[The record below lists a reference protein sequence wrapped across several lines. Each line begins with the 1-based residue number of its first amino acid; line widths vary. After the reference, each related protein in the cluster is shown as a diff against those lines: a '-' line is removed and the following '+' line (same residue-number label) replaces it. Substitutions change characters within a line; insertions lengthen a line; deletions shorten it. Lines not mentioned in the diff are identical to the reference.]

1 MAEEESDQEAERLG
15 EELVAIVESPPGP
28 AGLRAPGGGRSGA
41 GSGGG
46 GGGGGGGGISSR
58 DYCRRF
64 CQVVEDYAGR
74 WQVPLPQLQ
83 VLQTALCCFTSA
95 SASFP
100 DECEH
105 VQYVLSSL
113 AVSFFELLLFF
124 GRDEFYEEPLK
135 DILGSFQECQNHLR
149 RYGNVNLELVT
160 RIIRDGGPWEDPVL
174 QAVLKAQPASQE
186 IVNKYLSSEN
196 PLFFELRA
204 RYLIACERIP
214 EAMALIKSCINHPE
228 ISKDLYFHQAL
239 FTCLFMSPVEDQ
251 LFQEH
256 LLKTDC
262 KSGIDI
268 ICNTEKEGKTVLALQ
283 LCESFLISQLQNGDM
298 YCIWELIFIWSKLQL
313 KCNPSK
319 QIFVDQCY
327 QLLRT
332 ATNVRVIFPFM
343 KIIKDEV
350 EEEGLQICVEICGCA
365 LQLDLHDDPITKCL
379 IYKTIAH
386 FLPNDLEILRICALS
401 VFFLERSLE
410 AYHTVE
416 ELYKHPD
423 EEYNEGTSS
432 VQNRVRFELL
442 PILKKG
448 LFFDPEFWNF
458 VMIKKNCV
466 ALLSDKSAVRFLN
479 ENTLENSAGN
489 LNKTV
494 EQQDL
499 EEELESLT
507 DQSTGEN
514 DPDDVSV
521 VQPKG
526 HVTTKKSLT
535 ALNTSKV
542 DHNVPRHRCMLCNKE
557 FLGGHIVRH
566 AQAHQKKG
574 SFSCVICGRKFR
586 NRGLMQKH
594 LKNHVKKIQRQQIAA
609 AQQDDQEITILEEI
623 NCSSSSI
630 SFENGNSENNNLEV
644 ETLTASDDRNKEV
657 IPEHVAEFI
666 EIPTGVSEGI
676 IENNNLETSLNNIS
690 EPLPQCEDDYEEEE
704 DEEGD
709 YEEDDYDL
717 NQETS
722 ILHKINGTVCHPKD
736 IYPTD
741 QEGNFKCPALGCVRI
756 FKKIGFLNTHART
769 VHPTDLNVRQT
780 VMKWSKGKCKFCQ
793 RQFEDSQHFIDHLNR
808 HSYPNVYFC
817 LHFNCNESFKLPF
830 QLAQHTKSHRIFQAQ
845 CSFPECHELFEDLP
859 LLYEHEAQHYL
870 SKTPESSTRPSE
882 AILLDVCTESNP
894 NHLEKDSSSDEKQT
908 VSLTVSTSKSRKDS
922 SEPKT
927 CIEKTLMEKNTD
939 SLVQNGNEH
948 SDGSVSN
955 ISLIDQKM
963 PDTEPNSEN
972 SCSISDSVNGHS
984 EIEQT
989 TLASSSPA
997 LKTDT
1002 NRIRTEN
1009 GSVLPNTVPQ
1019 EHNTLPVS
1027 QAPSKPNLTSEHTSY
1042 GLILTKPYVRPLP
1055 PSYLDE
1061 RYLSMP
1067 KRRKF
1072 LTDRVDACSD
1082 QDNICKK
1089 SVKRLRC
1096 GKCLTTY
1103 CNAEALEAHLAQKKC
1118 QTLFGFD
1125 SDDESKSYMFSV
1137 DKSVEIQ
1144 SALIIAIFDLY
1155 EAKKLTAQIVQH
1167 NPRHYFLWRPNE
1179 SKYETNG
1186 SPTPGAAPQAVRALP
1201 GAGPQRDAPAPLARP
1216 AASRELALRPGRGVT
1231 RTCPAQ
1237 SPNALS
1243 PGGTPGRLENP
1254 FCGQLFVEG
1263 RRAQFKR
1270 GASLQCIELTP
1281 TARNHKSAA
1290 QPFLADP
1297 ADHFR
1302 PERRNT

>member
-15 EELVAIVESPPGP
+15 EELVAIVESPLGP
-28 AGLRAPGGGRSGA
+28 VGLRAAGDGRGGA
-41 GSGGG
+41 GSGNCGG
-46 GGGGGGGGISSR
+46 GVGISSR

-83 VLQTALCCFTSA
+83 VLQTALCCFTTA

-135 DILGSFQECQNHLR
+135 DILGSFQ
-149 RYGNVNLELVT
+149 
-160 RIIRDGGPWEDPVL
+160 
-174 QAVLKAQPASQE
+174 
-186 IVNKYLSSEN
+186 
-196 PLFFELRA
+196 
-204 RYLIACERIP
+204 
-214 EAMALIKSCINHPE
+214 
-228 ISKDLYFHQAL
+228 
-239 FTCLFMSPVEDQ
+239 
-251 LFQEH
+251 H

-268 ICNTEKEGKTVLALQ
+268 ICNAEKEGKTMLALQ
-283 LCESFLISQLQNGDM
+283 LCESFLIPQLQNGDM

-313 KCNPSK
+313 KSNPSK
-319 QIFVDQCY
+319 QVFVDQCY

-365 LQLDLHDDPITKCL
+365 LQLDLHDDPKTKCL

-401 VFFLERSLE
+401 IFFLERSLE
-410 AYHTVE
+410 AYRTVE
-416 ELYKHPD
+416 ELYKRPD

-479 ENTLENSAGN
+479 DSTLENNAGN
-489 LNKTV
+489 LKRTE
-494 EQQDL
+494 EQQGLD
-499 EEELESLT
+499 EGFDSLT
-507 DQSTGEN
+507 DQSTGET
-514 DPDDVSV
+514 DPDDVSG

-526 HVTTKKSLT
+526 HINTKKNLT

-574 SFSCVICGRKFR
+574 SFACVICGRKFR

-609 AQQDDQEITILEEI
+609 AQQDDQEVTALEEI

-630 SFENGNSENNNLEV
+630 SFENGNSDSKDLEV
-644 ETLTASDDRNKEV
+644 ETLTASSEGNKEV

-666 EIPTGVSEGI
+666 EIPISVPEDV
-676 IENNNLETSLNNIS
+676 IENVIENGSPNTSLNVFK
-690 EPLPQCEDDYEEEE
+690 PLPECGDDYEEEE

-722 ILHKINGTVCHPKD
+722 VIHKINGTVCQPKD
-736 IYPTD
+736 IYATD

-756 FKKIGFLNTHART
+756 FKRIGFLNKHAMT

-870 SKTPESSTRPSE
+870 SKTPESSAQPSE
-882 AILLDVCTESNP
+882 TILWDVQTDSNP
-894 NHLEKDSSSDEKQT
+894 NQEKDSSSNEKQT
-908 VSLTVSTSKSRKDS
+908 ISLPVSTSKSRKES
-922 SEPKT
+922 TEPKT
-927 CIEKTLMEKNTD
+927 CIESMEKKTD
-939 SLVQNGNEH
+939 SLVQNGNEC
-948 SDGSVSN
+948 SDDTVSN

-963 PDTEPNSEN
+963 PDIEPNSEN
-972 SCSISDSVNGHS
+972 NCSSSDLVNGHS

-989 TLASSSPA
+989 PLVSSDPA
-997 LKTDT
+997 LKIDT

-1009 GSVLPNTVPQ
+1009 GSILPSVVPQ

-1082 QDNICKK
+1082 QDNVYKK

-1125 SDDESKSYMFSV
+1125 SDDESKSSIFLV
-1137 DKSVEIQ
+1137 EISVERENGINKTTV
-1144 SALIIAIFDLY
+1144 DL
-1155 EAKKLTAQIVQH
+1155 
-1167 NPRHYFLWRPNE
+1167 
-1179 SKYETNG
+1179 
-1186 SPTPGAAPQAVRALP
+1186 
-1201 GAGPQRDAPAPLARP
+1201 
-1216 AASRELALRPGRGVT
+1216 
-1231 RTCPAQ
+1231 
-1237 SPNALS
+1237 
-1243 PGGTPGRLENP
+1243 
-1254 FCGQLFVEG
+1254 
-1263 RRAQFKR
+1263 
-1270 GASLQCIELTP
+1270 
-1281 TARNHKSAA
+1281 
-1290 QPFLADP
+1290 
-1297 ADHFR
+1297 
-1302 PERRNT
+1302 

>member
-28 AGLRAPGGGRSGA
+28 VGLRAAGDGRGGASGSGCGGGV
-41 GSGGG
+41 
-46 GGGGGGGGISSR
+46 GISSR

-95 SASFP
+95 STSFP

-160 RIIRDGGPWEDPVL
+160 RIIKDGGPWEDPVL

-251 LFQEH
+251 LFREH

-268 ICNTEKEGKTVLALQ
+268 ICNTEKEGKTLLALQ
-283 LCESFLISQLQNGDM
+283 LCESFLIPQLQNGDM
-298 YCIWELIFIWSKLQL
+298 YYIWELIFIWSKLQL
-313 KCNPSK
+313 KSNPSK
-319 QIFVDQCY
+319 QVFVDQCY

-365 LQLDLHDDPITKCL
+365 LQLDLHDDPETKCL

-386 FLPNDLEILRICALS
+386 FLPNDLEIVRVCALS
-401 VFFLERSLE
+401 VFFLERSLD
-410 AYHTVE
+410 AYQTVE
-416 ELYKHPD
+416 ELYRRPD
-423 EEYNEGTSS
+423 EEYSEGTST

-466 ALLSDKSAVRFLN
+466 ALLRDKSAVKLIN
-479 ENTLENSAGN
+479 ENTLENSAGS
-489 LNKTV
+489 LKKRV
-494 EQQDL
+494 EQQSV
-499 EEELESLT
+499 EEGLDTLT
-507 DQSTGEN
+507 DLSTGET
-514 DPDDVSV
+514 DPDDASV
-521 VQPKG
+521 MQRKG
-526 HVTTKKSLT
+526 QVNSKRSLSV
-535 ALNTSKV
+535 LNTSKV
-542 DHNVPRHRCMLCNKE
+542 DHSVPRHRCMLCNKE

-594 LKNHVKKIQRQQIAA
+594 LKNHVKKIQRQQIAT
-609 AQQDDQEITILEEI
+609 AQQDDPEIITLEEI
-623 NCSSSSI
+623 NGSKSSI
-630 SFENGNSENNNLEV
+630 SFENGNSNTKSLEI
-644 ETLTASDDRNKEV
+644 ETLTASSERNKEV
-657 IPEHVAEFI
+657 IREHMAEFI
-666 EIPTGVSEGI
+666 KIPIAMPENAMENI
-676 IENNNLETSLNNIS
+676 IENGRPDTSFNNIS
-690 EPLPQCEDDYEEEE
+690 ESLSQCDDDYEEEE
-704 DEEGD
+704 NEDN
-709 YEEDDYDL
+709 YEDDYDL

-722 ILHKINGTVCHPKD
+722 VLHKINGTVCHPKD
-736 IYPTD
+736 VYATD

-756 FKKIGFLNTHART
+756 FKRIGFLNMHART
-769 VHPTDLNVRQT
+769 VHPTDLNVRRT

-870 SKTPESSTRPSE
+870 SKTPESSAQLGE
-882 AILLDVCTESNP
+882 VVP
-894 NHLEKDSSSDEKQT
+894 NHQNIDPFSNENQMIHQP
-908 VSLTVSTSKSRKDS
+908 VSTSKSRKDS
-922 SEPKT
+922 TEPKT
-927 CIEKTLMEKNTD
+927 YIDTMEKKTD

-948 SDGSVSN
+948 SDDSVSN

-963 PDTEPNSEN
+963 PAIEPNPEN
-972 SCSISDSVNGHS
+972 NHSPTDLVNGHS
-984 EIEQT
+984 GIEQT
-989 TLASSSPA
+989 PLVTSDATM
-997 LKTDT
+997 KIDI
-1002 NRIRTEN
+1002 NRNGTEN
-1009 GSVLPNTVPQ
+1009 GSVLPNVISQ
-1019 EHNTLPVS
+1019 EHSALSVS

-1042 GLILTKPYVRPLP
+1042 GLILTKPFVRPLP

-1072 LTDRVDACSD
+1072 LTDIVDACSD
-1082 QDNICKK
+1082 QDNMYKK
-1089 SVKRLRC
+1089 PVKRLRC

-1125 SDDESKSYMFSV
+1125 SDDES
-1137 DKSVEIQ
+1137 
-1144 SALIIAIFDLY
+1144 A
-1155 EAKKLTAQIVQH
+1155 
-1167 NPRHYFLWRPNE
+1167 
-1179 SKYETNG
+1179 
-1186 SPTPGAAPQAVRALP
+1186 
-1201 GAGPQRDAPAPLARP
+1201 
-1216 AASRELALRPGRGVT
+1216 
-1231 RTCPAQ
+1231 
-1237 SPNALS
+1237 
-1243 PGGTPGRLENP
+1243 
-1254 FCGQLFVEG
+1254 
-1263 RRAQFKR
+1263 
-1270 GASLQCIELTP
+1270 
-1281 TARNHKSAA
+1281 
-1290 QPFLADP
+1290 
-1297 ADHFR
+1297 
-1302 PERRNT
+1302 

>member
-15 EELVAIVESPPGP
+15 EELGAIVEPP
-28 AGLRAPGGGRSGA
+28 AGPVGLGCAGA
-41 GSGGG
+41 GRVGG

-186 IVNKYLSSEN
+186 IVNRYLSSEN

-251 LFQEH
+251 LFREH

-268 ICNTEKEGKTVLALQ
+268 ICNTEKEGKTMLALQ
-283 LCESFLISQLQNGDM
+283 LCESFLIPQLQNGDM

-313 KCNPSK
+313 KSNPSK
-319 QIFVDQCY
+319 QVFVDQCY

-365 LQLDLHDDPITKCL
+365 LQLDLHDDPKTKCL

-410 AYHTVE
+410 AYRTVE
-416 ELYKHPD
+416 ELYKRPD

-479 ENTLENSAGN
+479 ENTLENSTGI
-489 LNKTV
+489 LKKTV
-494 EQQDL
+494 ERQGLDERL
-499 EEELESLT
+499 DSLT
-507 DQSTGEN
+507 HHSAGETEPN
-514 DPDDVSV
+514 DVSA
-521 VQPKG
+521 VQLKG
-526 HVTTKKSLT
+526 HMSTKKTL
-535 ALNTSKV
+535 AAVHTSKV

-609 AQQDDQEITILEEI
+609 AQQDDQESNTLEEL
-623 NCSSSSI
+623 NCSGSSL
-630 SFENGNSENNNLEV
+630 SFENGRSDSKDLEV
-644 ETLTASDDRNKEV
+644 EIFPASNGGNKSGISER
-657 IPEHVAEFI
+657 VAELV
-666 EIPTGVSEGI
+666 EVPVSVADNVT
-676 IENNNLETSLNNIS
+676 ENIAENGSADTSFSHAS
-690 EPLPQCEDDYEEEE
+690 EPLPRCEDDFEEEE

-717 NQETS
+717 NQDTS
-722 ILHKINGTVCHPKD
+722 VLHKINGTACHPKD
-736 IYPTD
+736 IYATD

-756 FKKIGFLNTHART
+756 FKRIGFLNTHART

-830 QLAQHTKSHRIFQAQ
+830 QLAQHTKSHRLFQAQ

-870 SKTPESSTRPSE
+870 SKTPESSTQAAE
-882 AILLDVCTESNP
+882 TVLLDVHTDSNP
-894 NHLEKDSSSDEKQT
+894 NHQEKDSASHEKQT
-908 VSLTVSTSKSRKDS
+908 GSLIVSTNKARKDPT
-922 SEPKT
+922 EPKM
-927 CIEKTLMEKNTD
+927 CIESMARKTD

-948 SDGSVSN
+948 SDKTVSN
-955 ISLIDQKM
+955 ISLTDQKM
-963 PDTEPNSEN
+963 PDKEPNSDN
-972 SCSISDSVNGHS
+972 SYANSGLVNGHS
-984 EIEQT
+984 DRQQT
-989 TLASSSPA
+989 DPA
-997 LKTDT
+997 LKPDA

-1009 GSVLPNTVPQ
+1009 GSILSSVAPQ
-1019 EHNTLPVS
+1019 GQSNLPVS
-1027 QAPSKPNLTSEHTSY
+1027 QAPSKPNLTSDHTSY
-1042 GLILTKPYVRPLP
+1042 GLMLTKPYVRPLP

-1072 LTDRVDACSD
+1072 LTDKVDACSD
-1082 QDNICKK
+1082 PDNVCKK
-1089 SVKRLRC
+1089 PVKRLRC

-1125 SDDESKSYMFSV
+1125 SDDES
-1137 DKSVEIQ
+1137 
-1144 SALIIAIFDLY
+1144 A
-1155 EAKKLTAQIVQH
+1155 
-1167 NPRHYFLWRPNE
+1167 
-1179 SKYETNG
+1179 
-1186 SPTPGAAPQAVRALP
+1186 
-1201 GAGPQRDAPAPLARP
+1201 
-1216 AASRELALRPGRGVT
+1216 
-1231 RTCPAQ
+1231 
-1237 SPNALS
+1237 
-1243 PGGTPGRLENP
+1243 
-1254 FCGQLFVEG
+1254 
-1263 RRAQFKR
+1263 
-1270 GASLQCIELTP
+1270 
-1281 TARNHKSAA
+1281 
-1290 QPFLADP
+1290 
-1297 ADHFR
+1297 
-1302 PERRNT
+1302 

>member
-15 EELVAIVESPPGP
+15 EELVAIVESPLGP
-28 AGLRAPGGGRSGA
+28 VGLRAAGHGRGGA
-41 GSGGG
+41 GSGNCGG
-46 GGGGGGGGISSR
+46 GVGISSR

-83 VLQTALCCFTSA
+83 VLQTALCCFTTA

-135 DILGSFQECQNHLR
+135 DILGSFQ
-149 RYGNVNLELVT
+149 
-160 RIIRDGGPWEDPVL
+160 
-174 QAVLKAQPASQE
+174 
-186 IVNKYLSSEN
+186 
-196 PLFFELRA
+196 
-204 RYLIACERIP
+204 
-214 EAMALIKSCINHPE
+214 
-228 ISKDLYFHQAL
+228 
-239 FTCLFMSPVEDQ
+239 
-251 LFQEH
+251 H

-268 ICNTEKEGKTVLALQ
+268 ICNAEKEGKTMLALQ
-283 LCESFLISQLQNGDM
+283 LCESFLIPQLQNGDM

-313 KCNPSK
+313 KSNPSK
-319 QIFVDQCY
+319 QVFVDQCY

-365 LQLDLHDDPITKCL
+365 LQLDLHDDPKTKCL

-401 VFFLERSLE
+401 IFFLERSLE
-410 AYHTVE
+410 AYRTVE
-416 ELYKHPD
+416 ELYKRPD

-466 ALLSDKSAVRFLN
+466 ALLSDKSVVRFLN
-479 ENTLENSAGN
+479 ESTLENNAGN
-489 LNKTV
+489 LKRTE
-494 EQQDL
+494 EQQGLD
-499 EEELESLT
+499 EGFDSLT
-507 DQSTGEN
+507 DQSTGET
-514 DPDDVSV
+514 DPDDVSG
-521 VQPKG
+521 VQHKG
-526 HVTTKKSLT
+526 HINTKKNFT

-542 DHNVPRHRCMLCNKE
+542 DHSVPRHRCMLCNKE

-574 SFSCVICGRKFR
+574 SFACVICGRKFR

-609 AQQDDQEITILEEI
+609 AQQDDQEVTALEEI
-623 NCSSSSI
+623 NCSNSSI
-630 SFENGNSENNNLEV
+630 SFENGNSDSKDLEV
-644 ETLTASDDRNKEV
+644 ETLTASSEGNKEV

-666 EIPTGVSEGI
+666 EIPVSVPEDV
-676 IENNNLETSLNNIS
+676 IENVVENGSPVTSLNNVLK
-690 EPLPQCEDDYEEEE
+690 PLPECGDDYEEEE

-722 ILHKINGTVCHPKD
+722 VIHKINGTVCHPKD
-736 IYPTD
+736 IYATD

-756 FKKIGFLNTHART
+756 FKRIGFLNKHAMT

-870 SKTPESSTRPSE
+870 SKTPESSAQPSE
-882 AILLDVCTESNP
+882 TILWDVHTDSNP
-894 NHLEKDSSSDEKQT
+894 NHQEKDSSSNEKQT
-908 VSLTVSTSKSRKDS
+908 ISLPVSTSKSRKES
-922 SEPKT
+922 TEPKT
-927 CIEKTLMEKNTD
+927 CIESMEKKTD
-939 SLVQNGNEH
+939 SLVQNGNER
-948 SDGSVSN
+948 SDDTVSN

-963 PDTEPNSEN
+963 PDIEPNSEN
-972 SCSISDSVNGHS
+972 NCSSSDLVNGHS

-989 TLASSSPA
+989 PLVSSDPA
-997 LKTDT
+997 LKIDT

-1009 GSVLPNTVPQ
+1009 GSILPSVVPQ

-1082 QDNICKK
+1082 QDNVYKK

-1125 SDDESKSYMFSV
+1125 SDDESKSSIFL
-1137 DKSVEIQ
+1137 VEI
-1144 SALIIAIFDLY
+1144 SVKKENGINKTIIDL
-1155 EAKKLTAQIVQH
+1155 
-1167 NPRHYFLWRPNE
+1167 
-1179 SKYETNG
+1179 
-1186 SPTPGAAPQAVRALP
+1186 
-1201 GAGPQRDAPAPLARP
+1201 
-1216 AASRELALRPGRGVT
+1216 
-1231 RTCPAQ
+1231 
-1237 SPNALS
+1237 
-1243 PGGTPGRLENP
+1243 
-1254 FCGQLFVEG
+1254 
-1263 RRAQFKR
+1263 
-1270 GASLQCIELTP
+1270 
-1281 TARNHKSAA
+1281 
-1290 QPFLADP
+1290 
-1297 ADHFR
+1297 
-1302 PERRNT
+1302 

>member
-28 AGLRAPGGGRSGA
+28 VGLRPAGEGRGVG
-41 GSGGG
+41 GSGGCVGSG
-46 GGGGGGGGISSR
+46 GVGISSR

-186 IVNKYLSSEN
+186 IVNRYLSSEN

-268 ICNTEKEGKTVLALQ
+268 ICNTEKEGKTLLALQ
-283 LCESFLISQLQNGDM
+283 LCESFLIPQLQNGDM
-298 YCIWELIFIWSKLQL
+298 YYIWELIFIWSKLQL

-319 QIFVDQCY
+319 QVFVDQCY

-365 LQLDLHDDPITKCL
+365 LQLDLHDDPKTKCL

-401 VFFLERSLE
+401 IFFLERSLD

-416 ELYKHPD
+416 ELYKRPD

-466 ALLSDKSAVRFLN
+466 ALLRDKSAVRLLN
-479 ENTLENSAGN
+479 ESTLENTAGN
-489 LNKTV
+489 LKKTV
-494 EQQDL
+494 EQQYLYERLDT
-499 EEELESLT
+499 LT
-507 DQSTGEN
+507 DQSTGET
-514 DPDDVSV
+514 DPDDMSR

-526 HVTTKKSLT
+526 HVNSRKSLT
-535 ALNTSKV
+535 ALNVSKV
-542 DHNVPRHRCMLCNKE
+542 DHNVPRHRCVLCNKE

-594 LKNHVKKIQRQQIAA
+594 LKNHVKKIQRQQIAT
-609 AQQDDQEITILEEI
+609 AQQDDPEVITLEEI
-623 NCSSSSI
+623 KCSKSSI
-630 SFENGNSENNNLEV
+630 SFENGNSNNKGLEV
-644 ETLTASDDRNKEV
+644 EMLTASSDGNKEV
-657 IPEHVAEFI
+657 IHEHMVEFVDIPIGIPEATI
-666 EIPTGVSEGI
+666 ENI
-676 IENNNLETSLNNIS
+676 IENGRPDTSLKNVP

-704 DEEGD
+704 KEGD
-709 YEEDDYDL
+709 YEDDYDL
-717 NQETS
+717 NQDTS
-722 ILHKINGTVCHPKD
+722 VLHKVNGTVCHPKD
-736 IYPTD
+736 VYATD

-756 FKKIGFLNTHART
+756 FKRIGFLNTHART
-769 VHPTDLNVRQT
+769 VHPTDINVRQT

-870 SKTPESSTRPSE
+870 SKTPESSKQPSE
-882 AILLDVCTESNP
+882 AILLDVHTDSNP
-894 NHLEKDSSSDEKQT
+894 NHQEIDSSSNDK
-908 VSLTVSTSKSRKDS
+908 LTIDQPVSTSKSRKES
-922 SEPKT
+922 TEPKT
-927 CIEKTLMEKNTD
+927 YIETMGKKID

-948 SDGSVSN
+948 SDGTVSN
-955 ISLIDQKM
+955 QSLIDQKM
-963 PDTEPNSEN
+963 PDIEPNPEN
-972 SCSISDSVNGHS
+972 SHCTSDLVNGHS
-984 EIEQT
+984 ETEQIP
-989 TLASSSPA
+989 LVASDPA

-1002 NRIRTEN
+1002 NRNRTEN
-1009 GSVLPNTVPQ
+1009 GSILPSVVPQ
-1019 EHNTLPVS
+1019 EPNTLPVS

-1042 GLILTKPYVRPLP
+1042 GVILTKPYVRPLP

-1082 QDNICKK
+1082 QDSIYKK
-1089 SVKRLRC
+1089 SMKRLRC

-1125 SDDESKSYMFSV
+1125 SDDES
-1137 DKSVEIQ
+1137 
-1144 SALIIAIFDLY
+1144 A
-1155 EAKKLTAQIVQH
+1155 
-1167 NPRHYFLWRPNE
+1167 
-1179 SKYETNG
+1179 
-1186 SPTPGAAPQAVRALP
+1186 
-1201 GAGPQRDAPAPLARP
+1201 
-1216 AASRELALRPGRGVT
+1216 
-1231 RTCPAQ
+1231 
-1237 SPNALS
+1237 
-1243 PGGTPGRLENP
+1243 
-1254 FCGQLFVEG
+1254 
-1263 RRAQFKR
+1263 
-1270 GASLQCIELTP
+1270 
-1281 TARNHKSAA
+1281 
-1290 QPFLADP
+1290 
-1297 ADHFR
+1297 
-1302 PERRNT
+1302 

>member
-15 EELVAIVESPPGP
+15 EELVAIVESPLGP
-28 AGLRAPGGGRSGA
+28 VGLRAAGDGRGGA
-41 GSGGG
+41 GSGNCGG
-46 GGGGGGGGISSR
+46 GVGISSR

-83 VLQTALCCFTSA
+83 VLQTALCCFTTA

-135 DILGSFQECQNHLR
+135 DILGSFQ
-149 RYGNVNLELVT
+149 
-160 RIIRDGGPWEDPVL
+160 
-174 QAVLKAQPASQE
+174 
-186 IVNKYLSSEN
+186 
-196 PLFFELRA
+196 
-204 RYLIACERIP
+204 
-214 EAMALIKSCINHPE
+214 
-228 ISKDLYFHQAL
+228 
-239 FTCLFMSPVEDQ
+239 
-251 LFQEH
+251 H

-268 ICNTEKEGKTVLALQ
+268 ICNAEKEGKTMLALQ
-283 LCESFLISQLQNGDM
+283 LCESFLIPQLQNGDM

-313 KCNPSK
+313 KSNPSK
-319 QIFVDQCY
+319 QVFVDQCY

-365 LQLDLHDDPITKCL
+365 LQLDLHDDPKTKCL

-401 VFFLERSLE
+401 IFFLERSLE
-410 AYHTVE
+410 AYRTVE
-416 ELYKHPD
+416 ELYKRPD

-466 ALLSDKSAVRFLN
+466 ALLSDKSVVRFLN
-479 ENTLENSAGN
+479 ESTLENNAGN
-489 LNKTV
+489 LKRTE
-494 EQQDL
+494 EQQGLD
-499 EEELESLT
+499 EGFDSLT
-507 DQSTGEN
+507 DQSTGET
-514 DPDDVSV
+514 DPDDVSG

-526 HVTTKKSLT
+526 HINTKKNFA

-574 SFSCVICGRKFR
+574 SFACVICGRKFR

-609 AQQDDQEITILEEI
+609 AQQDDQEVTALGEI
-623 NCSSSSI
+623 NCSNSSI
-630 SFENGNSENNNLEV
+630 SFENGNSDSKDLEV
-644 ETLTASDDRNKEV
+644 ETLTAPSEGNKEV

-666 EIPTGVSEGI
+666 EIPVSVPEDV
-676 IENNNLETSLNNIS
+676 IENVIENGSPVTSLNNVLK
-690 EPLPQCEDDYEEEE
+690 PLPECGDDYEEEE

-722 ILHKINGTVCHPKD
+722 VIHKINGTVCHPKD
-736 IYPTD
+736 IYATD

-756 FKKIGFLNTHART
+756 FKRIGFLNKHAMT

-870 SKTPESSTRPSE
+870 SKTPESSAQPSE
-882 AILLDVCTESNP
+882 TILWDVHTDSNP
-894 NHLEKDSSSDEKQT
+894 NHQEKDSSSNEKQT
-908 VSLTVSTSKSRKDS
+908 ISLPVSTSKSRKES
-922 SEPKT
+922 TEPKT
-927 CIEKTLMEKNTD
+927 CIESMEKKTD
-939 SLVQNGNEH
+939 SLVQNGNER
-948 SDGSVSN
+948 SDDTVSN

-963 PDTEPNSEN
+963 PDIEPNSEN
-972 SCSISDSVNGHS
+972 NCSSSDLVNGHS

-989 TLASSSPA
+989 PLVSSDPA
-997 LKTDT
+997 LKIDT

-1009 GSVLPNTVPQ
+1009 GSILPSVVPQ

-1082 QDNICKK
+1082 QDNVYKK

-1125 SDDESKSYMFSV
+1125 SDDES
-1137 DKSVEIQ
+1137 
-1144 SALIIAIFDLY
+1144 A
-1155 EAKKLTAQIVQH
+1155 
-1167 NPRHYFLWRPNE
+1167 
-1179 SKYETNG
+1179 
-1186 SPTPGAAPQAVRALP
+1186 
-1201 GAGPQRDAPAPLARP
+1201 
-1216 AASRELALRPGRGVT
+1216 
-1231 RTCPAQ
+1231 
-1237 SPNALS
+1237 
-1243 PGGTPGRLENP
+1243 
-1254 FCGQLFVEG
+1254 
-1263 RRAQFKR
+1263 
-1270 GASLQCIELTP
+1270 
-1281 TARNHKSAA
+1281 
-1290 QPFLADP
+1290 
-1297 ADHFR
+1297 
-1302 PERRNT
+1302 

>member
-15 EELVAIVESPPGP
+15 EELVAIVESPLGP
-28 AGLRAPGGGRSGA
+28 VGLRAAGDGRGGA
-41 GSGGG
+41 GSGNCGG
-46 GGGGGGGGISSR
+46 GVGISSR

-83 VLQTALCCFTSA
+83 VLQTALCCFTTA

-135 DILGSFQECQNHLR
+135 DILGSFQ
-149 RYGNVNLELVT
+149 
-160 RIIRDGGPWEDPVL
+160 
-174 QAVLKAQPASQE
+174 
-186 IVNKYLSSEN
+186 
-196 PLFFELRA
+196 
-204 RYLIACERIP
+204 
-214 EAMALIKSCINHPE
+214 
-228 ISKDLYFHQAL
+228 
-239 FTCLFMSPVEDQ
+239 
-251 LFQEH
+251 H

-268 ICNTEKEGKTVLALQ
+268 ICNAEKEGKTMLALQ
-283 LCESFLISQLQNGDM
+283 LCESFLIPQLQNGDM

-313 KCNPSK
+313 KSNPSK
-319 QIFVDQCY
+319 QVFVDQCY

-365 LQLDLHDDPITKCL
+365 LQLDLHDDPKTKCL

-401 VFFLERSLE
+401 IFFLERSLE
-410 AYHTVE
+410 AYRTVE
-416 ELYKHPD
+416 ELYKRPD

-466 ALLSDKSAVRFLN
+466 ALLSDKSVVRFLN
-479 ENTLENSAGN
+479 ESTLENNAGN
-489 LNKTV
+489 LKRTE
-494 EQQDL
+494 EQQGLD
-499 EEELESLT
+499 EGFDSLT
-507 DQSTGEN
+507 DQSTGET
-514 DPDDVSV
+514 DPDDVSG

-526 HVTTKKSLT
+526 HINTKKNFT

-574 SFSCVICGRKFR
+574 SFACVICGRKFR

-609 AQQDDQEITILEEI
+609 AQQDDQEVTALGEI
-623 NCSSSSI
+623 NCSNSSI
-630 SFENGNSENNNLEV
+630 SFENGNSDSKDLEV
-644 ETLTASDDRNKEV
+644 ETLTAPSEGNKEV

-666 EIPTGVSEGI
+666 EIPVSVPEDV
-676 IENNNLETSLNNIS
+676 IENGTENGSPVTSLNNVLK
-690 EPLPQCEDDYEEEE
+690 PLPECGDDYEEEE

-722 ILHKINGTVCHPKD
+722 VIHKINGTVCHPKD
-736 IYPTD
+736 IYATD

-756 FKKIGFLNTHART
+756 FKRIGFLNKHAMT

-870 SKTPESSTRPSE
+870 SKTPESSAQPSE
-882 AILLDVCTESNP
+882 TILWDVHTDSNP
-894 NHLEKDSSSDEKQT
+894 NHQEKDSSSNEKQT
-908 VSLTVSTSKSRKDS
+908 ISLPVSTSKSRKES
-922 SEPKT
+922 TEPKT
-927 CIEKTLMEKNTD
+927 CIESMEKKTD
-939 SLVQNGNEH
+939 SLVQNGNER
-948 SDGSVSN
+948 SDDTVSN

-963 PDTEPNSEN
+963 PDIEPNSEN
-972 SCSISDSVNGHS
+972 NCSSSDLVNGHS

-989 TLASSSPA
+989 PLVSSDPA
-997 LKTDT
+997 LKIDT

-1009 GSVLPNTVPQ
+1009 GSILPSVVPQ

-1082 QDNICKK
+1082 QDNVYKK

-1125 SDDESKSYMFSV
+1125 SDDESKSSIFL
-1137 DKSVEIQ
+1137 VEI
-1144 SALIIAIFDLY
+1144 SVKKENGINKTIIDL
-1155 EAKKLTAQIVQH
+1155 
-1167 NPRHYFLWRPNE
+1167 
-1179 SKYETNG
+1179 
-1186 SPTPGAAPQAVRALP
+1186 
-1201 GAGPQRDAPAPLARP
+1201 
-1216 AASRELALRPGRGVT
+1216 
-1231 RTCPAQ
+1231 
-1237 SPNALS
+1237 
-1243 PGGTPGRLENP
+1243 
-1254 FCGQLFVEG
+1254 
-1263 RRAQFKR
+1263 
-1270 GASLQCIELTP
+1270 
-1281 TARNHKSAA
+1281 
-1290 QPFLADP
+1290 
-1297 ADHFR
+1297 
-1302 PERRNT
+1302 

>member
-28 AGLRAPGGGRSGA
+28 AGLRVADDGIGGT
-41 GSGGG
+41 GGG
-46 GGGGGGGGISSR
+46 GSAGGGVGISSR

-113 AVSFFELLLFF
+113 ALSFFELLLFF

-186 IVNKYLSSEN
+186 LVNKYLSSEN

-214 EAMALIKSCINHPE
+214 EAVALIKSCINHPE

-268 ICNTEKEGKTVLALQ
+268 ICNIEKEGKTMLALQ
-283 LCESFLISQLQNGDM
+283 LCESFLIPQLQNGDM
-298 YCIWELIFIWSKLQL
+298 YCVWELIFTWSKLQL
-313 KCNPSK
+313 KSNPSK
-319 QIFVDQCY
+319 QVFVDQCY

-365 LQLDLHDDPITKCL
+365 LQLDLHDDPQTKCL

-401 VFFLERSLE
+401 IFFLERSLE

-416 ELYKHPD
+416 ELYKRPD

-466 ALLSDKSAVRFLN
+466 ALLSDKSAIRFLN
-479 ENTLENSAGN
+479 ENTLENSLGN
-489 LNKTV
+489 LKKTV
-494 EQQDL
+494 EQKGSDEGL
-499 EEELESLT
+499 DSLT
-507 DQSTGEN
+507 DQSTGELG
-514 DPDDVSV
+514 PDDVCG

-526 HVTTKKSLT
+526 HVNTKRNLT
-535 ALNTSKV
+535 ALNASKV
-542 DHNVPRHRCMLCNKE
+542 DHSVPRHRCMLCNKE

-586 NRGLMQKH
+586 NKGLMQKH

-609 AQQDDQEITILEEI
+609 AQQENQETSAFGEI
-623 NCSSSSI
+623 HCSSSLI
-630 SFENGNSENNNLEV
+630 SFENGNSDDKDLEV
-644 ETLTASDDRNKEV
+644 QIINTSSVRNEEV
-657 IPEHVAEFI
+657 TPVCVAEFT
-666 EIPTGVSEGI
+666 EIPLRVSENAVENI
-676 IENNNLETSLNNIS
+676 IENGSPVSYVNNVL
-690 EPLPQCEDDYEEEE
+690 EPLPVCEDDYEEEE

-709 YEEDDYDL
+709 YEDDDYDL

-722 ILHKINGTVCHPKD
+722 VLHKINGTVCHPKD
-736 IYPTD
+736 IYDTD

-756 FKKIGFLNTHART
+756 FKRIGFLNKHART
-769 VHPTDLNVRQT
+769 AHPTDLNVRQT
-780 VMKWSKGKCKFCQ
+780 IMKWSKGKCKFCQ

-817 LHFNCNESFKLPF
+817 LHFNCKESFKLPF
-830 QLAQHTKSHRIFQAQ
+830 QLAQHIKSHRIFQAQ
-845 CSFPECHELFEDLP
+845 CSFPECHELFKDLP

-870 SKTPESSTRPSE
+870 SKTPESSARPGE
-882 AILLDVCTESNP
+882 AVVWDVLTDSNP
-894 NHLEKDSSSDEKQT
+894 DHQERDSCTHEKQAT
-908 VSLTVSTSKSRKDS
+908 SLPVSTSKSRKDS
-922 SEPKT
+922 TEPKT
-927 CIEKTLMEKNTD
+927 YMESREKKTNN
-939 SLVQNGNEH
+939 LVQNGNEH
-948 SDGSVSN
+948 AIDTVSDK
-955 ISLIDQKM
+955 SLIDQKM

-972 SCSISDSVNGHS
+972 NCISDLVNGHS
-984 EIEQT
+984 GIEQT
-989 TLASSSPA
+989 PLVSSDPA
-997 LKTDT
+997 LKIET

-1009 GSVLPNTVPQ
+1009 GSILPTVVPQ
-1019 EHNTLPVS
+1019 EHSSLPVS
-1027 QAPSKPNLTSEHTSY
+1027 QAPSKPNRTSEHTSY
-1042 GLILTKPYVRPLP
+1042 GLILSKPYVRPLP

-1072 LTDRVDACSD
+1072 LTDRIGACSD

-1125 SDDESKSYMFSV
+1125 SDDES
-1137 DKSVEIQ
+1137 
-1144 SALIIAIFDLY
+1144 A
-1155 EAKKLTAQIVQH
+1155 
-1167 NPRHYFLWRPNE
+1167 
-1179 SKYETNG
+1179 
-1186 SPTPGAAPQAVRALP
+1186 
-1201 GAGPQRDAPAPLARP
+1201 
-1216 AASRELALRPGRGVT
+1216 
-1231 RTCPAQ
+1231 
-1237 SPNALS
+1237 
-1243 PGGTPGRLENP
+1243 
-1254 FCGQLFVEG
+1254 
-1263 RRAQFKR
+1263 
-1270 GASLQCIELTP
+1270 
-1281 TARNHKSAA
+1281 
-1290 QPFLADP
+1290 
-1297 ADHFR
+1297 
-1302 PERRNT
+1302 

>member
-28 AGLRAPGGGRSGA
+28 EGLKATGDGGGDA
-41 GSGGG
+41 GGGSCGGG
-46 GGGGGGGGISSR
+46 GGVGISSR

-113 AVSFFELLLFF
+113 ALSFFELLLFF

-186 IVNKYLSSEN
+186 IVNQYLSSEN
-196 PLFFELRA
+196 PLFFELRT

-228 ISKDLYFHQAL
+228 ISKDLYFHQAF

-251 LFQEH
+251 LFREH
-256 LLKTDC
+256 LLKTDY
-262 KSGIDI
+262 KSRIDI
-268 ICNTEKEGKTVLALQ
+268 ICNTEKEGKTLLALQ
-283 LCESFLISQLQNGDM
+283 LCESFLIPQLQSGDM
-298 YCIWELIFIWSKLQL
+298 YYIWELIFIWSKLQL
-313 KCNPSK
+313 KSNPSK
-319 QIFVDQCY
+319 QVFVDQCY

-350 EEEGLQICVEICGCA
+350 EEGGLQICVEICGCA
-365 LQLDLHDDPITKCL
+365 LQLDLHDDPKTKCL
-379 IYKTIAH
+379 IYKAIAH

-401 VFFLERSLE
+401 IFFLERSLE

-416 ELYKHPD
+416 RLYKRPD

-466 ALLSDKSAVRFLN
+466 ALLRDKSAVSFLN
-479 ENTLENSAGN
+479 ESTLENSTGN
-489 LNKTV
+489 LKKTL
-494 EQQDL
+494 EQNSIDERL
-499 EEELESLT
+499 NSLA
-507 DQSTGEN
+507 DQTTTGEF
-514 DPDDVSV
+514 DLYDVSAL
-521 VQPKG
+521 QSKG
-526 HVTTKKSLT
+526 HTNAKKNFTT
-535 ALNTSKV
+535 LNASKV
-542 DHNVPRHRCMLCNKE
+542 DHNVPRHRCVLCNKE
-557 FLGGHIVRH
+557 IVGGHIVRH

-586 NRGLMQKH
+586 NRALMQKH
-594 LKNHVKKIQRQQIAA
+594 LKNHVKKIQRQQIAV
-609 AQQDDQEITILEEI
+609 AQQEHQDISVLEEI
-623 NCSSSSI
+623 NCFDSSI
-630 SFENGNSENNNLEV
+630 SYENGNSDNKDLEV
-644 ETLTASDDRNKEV
+644 ESCTASADENKEV
-657 IPEHVAEFI
+657 HEHVAEFI
-666 EIPTGVSEGI
+666 EIPVSVPEAV
-676 IENNNLETSLNNIS
+676 IENIIKNGSPDTSLNNVLD
-690 EPLPQCEDDYEEEE
+690 PLPECEDDEEE
-704 DEEGD
+704 EEGD

-722 ILHKINGTVCHPKD
+722 VLHKINGTVCHPKD
-736 IYPTD
+736 IYATD
-741 QEGNFKCPALGCVRI
+741 QEGNFKCPAIGCIRI
-756 FKKIGFLNTHART
+756 FKKIGFLNKHART

-817 LHFNCNESFKLPF
+817 LHFNCSESFKLPF

-870 SKTPESSTRPSE
+870 SKTPESSAHPSE
-882 AILLDVCTESNP
+882 SLLWDVITDSDPNYQEQESCGN
-894 NHLEKDSSSDEKQT
+894 EKQT
-908 VSLTVSTSKSRKDS
+908 VSLPVSSSKSRKDYR
-922 SEPKT
+922 EPKT
-927 CIEKTLMEKNTD
+927 YIENMGKKTD
-939 SLVQNGNEH
+939 SLAQNGNEH
-948 SDGSVSN
+948 SDDTVSD
-955 ISLIDQKM
+955 ISLTDQKM
-963 PDTEPNSEN
+963 PNLEPNSEN
-972 SCSISDSVNGHS
+972 NCTVSHQLVNGHS
-984 EIEQT
+984 EIGQT
-989 TLASSSPA
+989 PLISSDPA
-997 LKTDT
+997 LKIDT
-1002 NRIRTEN
+1002 NRTRTEN
-1009 GSVLPNTVPQ
+1009 GSVLPSVLPQDSVLPSVLPQ

-1027 QAPSKPNLTSEHTSY
+1027 QAPFKPNLTSEHTSY

-1061 RYLSMP
+1061 RYLIMP

-1072 LTDRVDACSD
+1072 LTDTVDACSD
-1082 QDNICKK
+1082 EDNVCKK
-1089 SVKRLRC
+1089 SMRSFRC

-1125 SDDESKSYMFSV
+1125 SDDESKSLIILV
-1137 DKSVEIQ
+1137 AISVEIEM
-1144 SALIIAIFDLY
+1144 A
-1155 EAKKLTAQIVQH
+1155 
-1167 NPRHYFLWRPNE
+1167 
-1179 SKYETNG
+1179 
-1186 SPTPGAAPQAVRALP
+1186 
-1201 GAGPQRDAPAPLARP
+1201 LAR
-1216 AASRELALRPGRGVT
+1216 T
-1231 RTCPAQ
+1231 II
-1237 SPNALS
+1237 LS
-1243 PGGTPGRLENP
+1243 SNGLVVKEFYFTKAEPKKDVLY
-1254 FCGQLFVEG
+1254 
-1263 RRAQFKR
+1263 
-1270 GASLQCIELTP
+1270 SW
-1281 TARNHKSAA
+1281 
-1290 QPFLADP
+1290 
-1297 ADHFR
+1297 
-1302 PERRNT
+1302 

>member
-15 EELVAIVESPPGP
+15 EELVAIVESPLGP
-28 AGLRAPGGGRSGA
+28 VGLRAAGDGRGGA
-41 GSGGG
+41 GSGSCGAG
-46 GGGGGGGGISSR
+46 VGISSR

-83 VLQTALCCFTSA
+83 VLQTALCCFTTA

-135 DILGSFQECQNHLR
+135 DILGSFQ
-149 RYGNVNLELVT
+149 
-160 RIIRDGGPWEDPVL
+160 
-174 QAVLKAQPASQE
+174 
-186 IVNKYLSSEN
+186 
-196 PLFFELRA
+196 
-204 RYLIACERIP
+204 
-214 EAMALIKSCINHPE
+214 
-228 ISKDLYFHQAL
+228 
-239 FTCLFMSPVEDQ
+239 
-251 LFQEH
+251 H

-268 ICNTEKEGKTVLALQ
+268 ICNAEKEGKTMLALK
-283 LCESFLISQLQNGDM
+283 LCESFLIPQLQNGDM

-313 KCNPSK
+313 KSNPSK
-319 QIFVDQCY
+319 QVFVDQCY

-365 LQLDLHDDPITKCL
+365 LQLDLHDDPKTKCL

-401 VFFLERSLE
+401 IFFLERSLE
-410 AYHTVE
+410 AYRTVE

-479 ENTLENSAGN
+479 ESTLENNAGN
-489 LNKTV
+489 LKRTV
-494 EQQDL
+494 EQQGLD
-499 EEELESLT
+499 EGFDSLT
-507 DQSTGEN
+507 DQSTGET
-514 DPDDVSV
+514 DPDDASG

-526 HVTTKKSLT
+526 QINMKKNLT
-535 ALNTSKV
+535 ALNTSRV

-574 SFSCVICGRKFR
+574 SFACVICGRKFR

-609 AQQDDQEITILEEI
+609 AQQDDQEVTALEEI
-623 NCSSSSI
+623 NCSSI
-630 SFENGNSENNNLEV
+630 SFENGNSDSKDLAV
-644 ETLTASDDRNKEV
+644 ETLTSSSEGNKEV

-666 EIPTGVSEGI
+666 EIPISVPEDV
-676 IENNNLETSLNNIS
+676 IENVIENGSPDTSLNNVLK
-690 EPLPQCEDDYEEEE
+690 PLPECRDDYEEEE

-722 ILHKINGTVCHPKD
+722 VIHKINGIVCHPKD
-736 IYPTD
+736 IYATD

-756 FKKIGFLNTHART
+756 FKRIGFLNKHAMT

-780 VMKWSKGKCKFCQ
+780 VMKWSKGKCKYCH

-870 SKTPESSTRPSE
+870 SKTPESSAQPSE
-882 AILLDVCTESNP
+882 TILWDVHTDSDP
-894 NHLEKDSSSDEKQT
+894 IHQEKDSSSNEKQT
-908 VSLTVSTSKSRKDS
+908 ISLPVSTSKSRKDS
-922 SEPKT
+922 TEPKT
-927 CIEKTLMEKNTD
+927 CIESMEKKTD
-939 SLVQNGNEH
+939 SLVQNGNER
-948 SDGSVSN
+948 SDDTVSN

-963 PDTEPNSEN
+963 PDIEPNSEN
-972 SCSISDSVNGHS
+972 NCSSSDLVNGHS
-984 EIEQT
+984 EVEQT
-989 TLASSSPA
+989 PLVSSNPA
-997 LKTDT
+997 LKMDT

-1009 GSVLPNTVPQ
+1009 GSILPSVVPQ

-1082 QDNICKK
+1082 QDNVYKK

-1125 SDDESKSYMFSV
+1125 SDDES
-1137 DKSVEIQ
+1137 
-1144 SALIIAIFDLY
+1144 A
-1155 EAKKLTAQIVQH
+1155 
-1167 NPRHYFLWRPNE
+1167 
-1179 SKYETNG
+1179 
-1186 SPTPGAAPQAVRALP
+1186 
-1201 GAGPQRDAPAPLARP
+1201 
-1216 AASRELALRPGRGVT
+1216 
-1231 RTCPAQ
+1231 
-1237 SPNALS
+1237 
-1243 PGGTPGRLENP
+1243 
-1254 FCGQLFVEG
+1254 
-1263 RRAQFKR
+1263 
-1270 GASLQCIELTP
+1270 
-1281 TARNHKSAA
+1281 
-1290 QPFLADP
+1290 
-1297 ADHFR
+1297 
-1302 PERRNT
+1302 

>member
-15 EELVAIVESPPGP
+15 EELVAIVESPLGP
-28 AGLRAPGGGRSGA
+28 VGLRAAGDGRGGA
-41 GSGGG
+41 GSSNCGGG
-46 GGGGGGGGISSR
+46 VGISSR

-83 VLQTALCCFTSA
+83 VLQTALCCFTTA

-135 DILGSFQECQNHLR
+135 DILGSFQ
-149 RYGNVNLELVT
+149 
-160 RIIRDGGPWEDPVL
+160 
-174 QAVLKAQPASQE
+174 
-186 IVNKYLSSEN
+186 
-196 PLFFELRA
+196 
-204 RYLIACERIP
+204 
-214 EAMALIKSCINHPE
+214 
-228 ISKDLYFHQAL
+228 
-239 FTCLFMSPVEDQ
+239 
-251 LFQEH
+251 H

-268 ICNTEKEGKTVLALQ
+268 ICNAEKEGKTMLALQ
-283 LCESFLISQLQNGDM
+283 LCESFLIPQLQNGDM

-313 KCNPSK
+313 KSNPSK
-319 QIFVDQCY
+319 QVFVDQCY

-365 LQLDLHDDPITKCL
+365 LQLDLHDDPKTKCL

-401 VFFLERSLE
+401 IFFLERSLE
-410 AYHTVE
+410 AYRTVE
-416 ELYKHPD
+416 ELYKRPD

-466 ALLSDKSAVRFLN
+466 ALLSDKSVVRFLN
-479 ENTLENSAGN
+479 ESTLENNAGN
-489 LNKTV
+489 LKRTE
-494 EQQDL
+494 EQQGLD
-499 EEELESLT
+499 EGFDSLT
-507 DQSTGEN
+507 DQSTGET
-514 DPDDVSV
+514 DPDDVSG

-526 HVTTKKSLT
+526 HINTKKNFT

-574 SFSCVICGRKFR
+574 SFACVICGRKFR

-609 AQQDDQEITILEEI
+609 AQQDDQEVTALGEI
-623 NCSSSSI
+623 NCSNSSI
-630 SFENGNSENNNLEV
+630 SFENGNSDSKDLEV
-644 ETLTASDDRNKEV
+644 ETLTAPSEGNKEV

-666 EIPTGVSEGI
+666 EIPVSVPEDV
-676 IENNNLETSLNNIS
+676 IENVIENGSPVTSLNNVLK
-690 EPLPQCEDDYEEEE
+690 PLPECGDDYEEEE

-722 ILHKINGTVCHPKD
+722 VIHKINGTVCHPKD
-736 IYPTD
+736 IYATD

-756 FKKIGFLNTHART
+756 FKRIGFLNKHAMT

-870 SKTPESSTRPSE
+870 SKTPESSAQPSE
-882 AILLDVCTESNP
+882 TILWDVHTDSNP
-894 NHLEKDSSSDEKQT
+894 NHQEKDSSSNEKQT
-908 VSLTVSTSKSRKDS
+908 ISLPVSTSKSRKES
-922 SEPKT
+922 TEPKT
-927 CIEKTLMEKNTD
+927 CIESMEKKTD
-939 SLVQNGNEH
+939 SLVQNGNER
-948 SDGSVSN
+948 SDDTVSN

-963 PDTEPNSEN
+963 PDIEPNSEN
-972 SCSISDSVNGHS
+972 NCSSSDLVNGHS

-989 TLASSSPA
+989 PLVSSDPA
-997 LKTDT
+997 LKIDT

-1009 GSVLPNTVPQ
+1009 GSILPSVVPQ

-1082 QDNICKK
+1082 QDNVYKK

-1125 SDDESKSYMFSV
+1125 SDDESKSSIFL
-1137 DKSVEIQ
+1137 VEI
-1144 SALIIAIFDLY
+1144 SVKKENGINKTIIDL
-1155 EAKKLTAQIVQH
+1155 
-1167 NPRHYFLWRPNE
+1167 
-1179 SKYETNG
+1179 
-1186 SPTPGAAPQAVRALP
+1186 
-1201 GAGPQRDAPAPLARP
+1201 
-1216 AASRELALRPGRGVT
+1216 
-1231 RTCPAQ
+1231 
-1237 SPNALS
+1237 
-1243 PGGTPGRLENP
+1243 
-1254 FCGQLFVEG
+1254 
-1263 RRAQFKR
+1263 
-1270 GASLQCIELTP
+1270 
-1281 TARNHKSAA
+1281 
-1290 QPFLADP
+1290 
-1297 ADHFR
+1297 
-1302 PERRNT
+1302 

>member
-1 MAEEESDQEAERLG
+1 MAAASGSA
-15 EELVAIVESPPGP
+15 
-28 AGLRAPGGGRSGA
+28 AG
-41 GSGGG
+41 
-46 GGGGGGGGISSR
+46 I
-58 DYCRRF
+58 
-64 CQVVEDYAGR
+64 
-74 WQVPLPQLQ
+74 
-83 VLQTALCCFTSA
+83 TADA
-95 SASFP
+95 S
-100 DECEH
+100 
-105 VQYVLSSL
+105 VR
-113 AVSFFELLLFF
+113 SFFELLLFF

-160 RIIRDGGPWEDPVL
+160 RIIKDGGPWEDPVL

-251 LFQEH
+251 LFREH

-268 ICNTEKEGKTVLALQ
+268 ICNTEKEGKTLLALQ
-283 LCESFLISQLQNGDM
+283 LCESFLIPQLQNGDM
-298 YCIWELIFIWSKLQL
+298 YYIWELIFLWSKLQL
-313 KCNPSK
+313 KSNPSK
-319 QIFVDQCY
+319 QVFVDQCY

-365 LQLDLHDDPITKCL
+365 LQLDLHDDPETKCL

-386 FLPNDLEILRICALS
+386 FLPNDLEIVRVCALS
-401 VFFLERSLE
+401 VFFLERSLD

-416 ELYKHPD
+416 ELYRRPD
-423 EEYNEGTSS
+423 EEYSEGMST

-466 ALLSDKSAVRFLN
+466 ALLRDKSAVKLLN
-479 ENTLENSAGN
+479 ENTLENPSSS
-489 LNKTV
+489 LKKRVDQQSV
-494 EQQDL
+494 E
-499 EEELESLT
+499 E
-507 DQSTGEN
+507 DQSTGET
-514 DPDDVSV
+514 DPDDASV

-526 HVTTKKSLT
+526 QVNVKRSLS

-542 DHNVPRHRCMLCNKE
+542 DHSVPRHRCMLCNKE

-574 SFSCVICGRKFR
+574 SFACVICGRKFR

-594 LKNHVKKIQRQQIAA
+594 LKNHVKKIQRQQIAT
-609 AQQDDQEITILEEI
+609 AQQDDPEVITLEEI
-623 NCSSSSI
+623 NGSKSLI
-630 SFENGNSENNNLEV
+630 SFENGNSNTKGLEI
-644 ETLTASDDRNKEV
+644 ETLTASSERNKEV
-657 IPEHVAEFI
+657 IREHMAEFI
-666 EIPTGVSEGI
+666 KIPIAIPENAIENI
-676 IENNNLETSLNNIS
+676 IENGKPDASFNNIS
-690 EPLPQCEDDYEEEE
+690 ESLPQCDDDYEEEE
-704 DEEGD
+704 NEDD
-709 YEEDDYDL
+709 YEDDYDL

-722 ILHKINGTVCHPKD
+722 VLHKINGTVCHPKD
-736 IYPTD
+736 VYATD

-756 FKKIGFLNTHART
+756 FKRIGFLNMHART

-870 SKTPESSTRPSE
+870 SKTPESSAQLSE
-882 AILLDVCTESNP
+882 VVP
-894 NHLEKDSSSDEKQT
+894 NHQEIDPFSNENQT
-908 VSLTVSTSKSRKDS
+908 IHHPVSTSKSRKYS
-922 SEPKT
+922 TEPKT
-927 CIEKTLMEKNTD
+927 YIDTMEKKTD
-939 SLVQNGNEH
+939 SLVHNGNEH
-948 SDGSVSN
+948 SDDTVSN

-963 PDTEPNSEN
+963 PAIEPNPEN
-972 SCSISDSVNGHS
+972 THSTTDLVNGHS

-989 TLASSSPA
+989 PLVTSDPTL
-997 LKTDT
+997 KIDI
-1002 NRIRTEN
+1002 NRNRTEN
-1009 GSVLPNTVPQ
+1009 GSILPSVESQ
-1019 EHNTLPVS
+1019 EHSALSVS
-1027 QAPSKPNLTSEHTSY
+1027 QAPSKPNLTSEQTSY
-1042 GLILTKPYVRPLP
+1042 GLIVTKPFVRPLP

-1072 LTDRVDACSD
+1072 LTDIVDACSD
-1082 QDNICKK
+1082 QDNMYKK
-1089 SVKRLRC
+1089 PVKRLRC

-1125 SDDESKSYMFSV
+1125 SDDES
-1137 DKSVEIQ
+1137 
-1144 SALIIAIFDLY
+1144 A
-1155 EAKKLTAQIVQH
+1155 
-1167 NPRHYFLWRPNE
+1167 
-1179 SKYETNG
+1179 
-1186 SPTPGAAPQAVRALP
+1186 
-1201 GAGPQRDAPAPLARP
+1201 
-1216 AASRELALRPGRGVT
+1216 
-1231 RTCPAQ
+1231 
-1237 SPNALS
+1237 
-1243 PGGTPGRLENP
+1243 
-1254 FCGQLFVEG
+1254 
-1263 RRAQFKR
+1263 
-1270 GASLQCIELTP
+1270 
-1281 TARNHKSAA
+1281 
-1290 QPFLADP
+1290 
-1297 ADHFR
+1297 
-1302 PERRNT
+1302 

>member
-15 EELVAIVESPPGP
+15 EELVAIVESPLGP
-28 AGLRAPGGGRSGA
+28 VGLRAAGDGRGGA
-41 GSGGG
+41 GSGGCG
-46 GGGGGGGGISSR
+46 AGVGISSR

-83 VLQTALCCFTSA
+83 VLQTALCCFTTA

-135 DILGSFQECQNHLR
+135 DILGSFQ
-149 RYGNVNLELVT
+149 
-160 RIIRDGGPWEDPVL
+160 
-174 QAVLKAQPASQE
+174 
-186 IVNKYLSSEN
+186 
-196 PLFFELRA
+196 
-204 RYLIACERIP
+204 
-214 EAMALIKSCINHPE
+214 
-228 ISKDLYFHQAL
+228 
-239 FTCLFMSPVEDQ
+239 
-251 LFQEH
+251 H

-268 ICNTEKEGKTVLALQ
+268 ICNAEKEGKTMLALQ
-283 LCESFLISQLQNGDM
+283 LCESFLIPQLQNGDM

-313 KCNPSK
+313 KSNPSK
-319 QIFVDQCY
+319 QVFVDQCY

-365 LQLDLHDDPITKCL
+365 LQLDLHDDPKTKCL

-401 VFFLERSLE
+401 IFFLERSLE
-410 AYHTVE
+410 AYRTVE
-416 ELYKHPD
+416 ELYKRPD

-479 ENTLENSAGN
+479 ESTLENNAVN
-489 LNKTV
+489 LKRTV
-494 EQQDL
+494 EQQGLD
-499 EEELESLT
+499 EAFDSLT
-507 DQSTGEN
+507 DQSTGET
-514 DPDDVSV
+514 DPDDASG

-526 HVTTKKSLT
+526 QINTKKNFT
-535 ALNTSKV
+535 ALNTSRV

-574 SFSCVICGRKFR
+574 SFACVICGRKFR

-609 AQQDDQEITILEEI
+609 AQQDDQEVTALEEI
-623 NCSSSSI
+623 NCSST
-630 SFENGNSENNNLEV
+630 SFENGNSDSKDLAV
-644 ETLTASDDRNKEV
+644 ETLTSSSEGNKEV

-666 EIPTGVSEGI
+666 EIPISVPEDV
-676 IENNNLETSLNNIS
+676 IENVIENGSPDTSLNNVLK
-690 EPLPQCEDDYEEEE
+690 PLPEYGDDYEEEE

-722 ILHKINGTVCHPKD
+722 IIHKINGIVCHPKD
-736 IYPTD
+736 IYATD

-756 FKKIGFLNTHART
+756 FKRIGFLNKHAMT

-780 VMKWSKGKCKFCQ
+780 VMKWSKGKCKYCQ

-870 SKTPESSTRPSE
+870 SKTPESSAQLSE
-882 AILLDVCTESNP
+882 TILWDVHTDSDP
-894 NHLEKDSSSDEKQT
+894 IHQEKDLSSNEKQT
-908 VSLTVSTSKSRKDS
+908 ISLPVSTSKSRKDS
-922 SEPKT
+922 TEPKT
-927 CIEKTLMEKNTD
+927 CIESMEDKTD
-939 SLVQNGNEH
+939 SLVQNGNER
-948 SDGSVSN
+948 SDDTVSN

-963 PDTEPNSEN
+963 PDIEPNSEN
-972 SCSISDSVNGHS
+972 NCSSSDLVNGHS
-984 EIEQT
+984 EVEQT
-989 TLASSSPA
+989 PLVSSNPA
-997 LKTDT
+997 LKMDT

-1009 GSVLPNTVPQ
+1009 GSILPSVVPQ

-1082 QDNICKK
+1082 QDNVYKK

-1125 SDDESKSYMFSV
+1125 SDDES
-1137 DKSVEIQ
+1137 
-1144 SALIIAIFDLY
+1144 A
-1155 EAKKLTAQIVQH
+1155 
-1167 NPRHYFLWRPNE
+1167 
-1179 SKYETNG
+1179 
-1186 SPTPGAAPQAVRALP
+1186 
-1201 GAGPQRDAPAPLARP
+1201 
-1216 AASRELALRPGRGVT
+1216 
-1231 RTCPAQ
+1231 
-1237 SPNALS
+1237 
-1243 PGGTPGRLENP
+1243 
-1254 FCGQLFVEG
+1254 
-1263 RRAQFKR
+1263 
-1270 GASLQCIELTP
+1270 
-1281 TARNHKSAA
+1281 
-1290 QPFLADP
+1290 
-1297 ADHFR
+1297 
-1302 PERRNT
+1302 

>member
-28 AGLRAPGGGRSGA
+28 VGIGASGDSGGGA
-41 GSGGG
+41 GGGSSGGG
-46 GGGGGGGGISSR
+46 GGDGVGISSR

-239 FTCLFMSPVEDQ
+239 FTCLFMLPVEDQ
-251 LFQEH
+251 LFRQH

-268 ICNTEKEGKTVLALQ
+268 ICNTEKEGKTILALQ

-313 KCNPSK
+313 KSNPSK
-319 QIFVDQCY
+319 QVFVDQCY

-365 LQLDLHDDPITKCL
+365 LQLDLHDDPKTKCL

-401 VFFLERSLE
+401 IFFLERSLE

-416 ELYKHPD
+416 ELYKRPD

-466 ALLSDKSAVRFLN
+466 ALLSDKSAVRYLN
-479 ENTLENSAGN
+479 ESTLKNSTDN
-489 LNKTV
+489 LKKTV
-494 EQQDL
+494 EQQGL
-499 EEELESLT
+499 AEELDCLT
-507 DQSTGEN
+507 DQNTAEY

-521 VQPKG
+521 MQPKG
-526 HVTTKKSLT
+526 HVNTKKNLT
-535 ALNTSKV
+535 ALNISKV

-586 NRGLMQKH
+586 NRGLMHKH
-594 LKNHVKKIQRQQIAA
+594 LKNHVKKIQRQQIAT
-609 AQQDDQEITILEEI
+609 QQDDQEIIALEEI

-630 SFENGNSENNNLEV
+630 QFENGNSNDLEG
-644 ETLTASDDRNKEV
+644 ETLTASTDTSKE
-657 IPEHVAEFI
+657 IISEHITEFI
-666 EIPTGVSEGI
+666 EIPVGVSEGI
-676 IENNNLETSLNNIS
+676 ENDSPDTSIDNVS
-690 EPLPQCEDDYEEEE
+690 EPLPPCEGDYEEE
-704 DEEGD
+704 DEECD
-709 YEEDDYDL
+709 YEEEDYDL

-722 ILHKINGTVCHPKD
+722 VIHKINGTVCHPKD
-736 IYPTD
+736 IYATD
-741 QEGNFKCPALGCVRI
+741 HEGNFKCPAPGCVRI
-756 FKKIGFLNTHART
+756 FKRIGFLNMHART

-780 VMKWSKGKCKFCQ
+780 VMKWSRGKCKFCH

-870 SKTPESSTRPSE
+870 SKTPESSAQPSE
-882 AILLDVCTESNP
+882 AILLDVCTDSNP
-894 NHLEKDSSSDEKQT
+894 NHLETDSFSNEKQT
-908 VSLTVSTSKSRKDS
+908 VSLPVSTSKSRKDS
-922 SEPKT
+922 AEPKT
-927 CIEKTLMEKNTD
+927 CIEKMCLEKKTE
-939 SLVQNGNEH
+939 SLVQNGNKH
-948 SDGSVSN
+948 SDDTVAS
-955 ISLIDQKM
+955 ISLIDQKL
-963 PDTEPNSEN
+963 PDIEPNSEN

-989 TLASSSPA
+989 SLVSSDPVM
-997 LKTDT
+997 KTDT
-1002 NRIRTEN
+1002 NRRTEN
-1009 GSVLPNTVPQ
+1009 GSILPSVVPQ
-1019 EHNTLPVS
+1019 ENNTLPVS
-1027 QAPSKPNLTSEHTSY
+1027 QAPSRPNLTSEHTSY

-1072 LTDRVDACSD
+1072 LTDRVDASSD
-1082 QDNICKK
+1082 QDNIYKK

-1103 CNAEALEAHLAQKKC
+1103 CNAEALEAHIAQKKC

-1125 SDDESKSYMFSV
+1125 SDDES
-1137 DKSVEIQ
+1137 
-1144 SALIIAIFDLY
+1144 A
-1155 EAKKLTAQIVQH
+1155 
-1167 NPRHYFLWRPNE
+1167 
-1179 SKYETNG
+1179 
-1186 SPTPGAAPQAVRALP
+1186 
-1201 GAGPQRDAPAPLARP
+1201 
-1216 AASRELALRPGRGVT
+1216 
-1231 RTCPAQ
+1231 
-1237 SPNALS
+1237 
-1243 PGGTPGRLENP
+1243 
-1254 FCGQLFVEG
+1254 
-1263 RRAQFKR
+1263 
-1270 GASLQCIELTP
+1270 
-1281 TARNHKSAA
+1281 
-1290 QPFLADP
+1290 
-1297 ADHFR
+1297 
-1302 PERRNT
+1302 

>member
-28 AGLRAPGGGRSGA
+28 VGIGASGDSGGGA
-41 GSGGG
+41 GGGSSGGG
-46 GGGGGGGGISSR
+46 GGDGVGISSR

-135 DILGSFQECQNHLR
+135 DILGSFQ
-149 RYGNVNLELVT
+149 
-160 RIIRDGGPWEDPVL
+160 
-174 QAVLKAQPASQE
+174 
-186 IVNKYLSSEN
+186 
-196 PLFFELRA
+196 
-204 RYLIACERIP
+204 
-214 EAMALIKSCINHPE
+214 
-228 ISKDLYFHQAL
+228 
-239 FTCLFMSPVEDQ
+239 
-251 LFQEH
+251 
-256 LLKTDC
+256 
-262 KSGIDI
+262 
-268 ICNTEKEGKTVLALQ
+268 
-283 LCESFLISQLQNGDM
+283 
-298 YCIWELIFIWSKLQL
+298 
-313 KCNPSK
+313 
-319 QIFVDQCY
+319 
-327 QLLRT
+327 
-332 ATNVRVIFPFM
+332 
-343 KIIKDEV
+343 V

-365 LQLDLHDDPITKCL
+365 LQLDLHDDPKTKCL

-401 VFFLERSLE
+401 IFFLERSLE

-416 ELYKHPD
+416 ELYKRPD

-466 ALLSDKSAVRFLN
+466 ALLSDKSAVRYLN
-479 ENTLENSAGN
+479 ESTLKNSTDN
-489 LNKTV
+489 LKKTV
-494 EQQDL
+494 EQQGL
-499 EEELESLT
+499 AEELDCLT
-507 DQSTGEN
+507 DQNTAEY

-521 VQPKG
+521 MQPKG
-526 HVTTKKSLT
+526 HVNTKKNLT
-535 ALNTSKV
+535 ALNISKV

-586 NRGLMQKH
+586 NRGLMHKH
-594 LKNHVKKIQRQQIAA
+594 LKNHVKKIQRQQIAT
-609 AQQDDQEITILEEI
+609 QQDDQEIIALEEI

-630 SFENGNSENNNLEV
+630 QFENGNSNDLEG
-644 ETLTASDDRNKEV
+644 ETLTASTDTSKE
-657 IPEHVAEFI
+657 IISEHITEFI
-666 EIPTGVSEGI
+666 EIPVGVSEGI
-676 IENNNLETSLNNIS
+676 ENDSPDTSIDNVS
-690 EPLPQCEDDYEEEE
+690 EPLPPCEGDYEEE
-704 DEEGD
+704 DEECD
-709 YEEDDYDL
+709 YEEEDYDL

-722 ILHKINGTVCHPKD
+722 VIHKINGTVCHPKD
-736 IYPTD
+736 IYATD
-741 QEGNFKCPALGCVRI
+741 HEGNFKCPAPGCVRI
-756 FKKIGFLNTHART
+756 FKRIGFLNMHART

-780 VMKWSKGKCKFCQ
+780 VMKWSRGKCKFCH

-870 SKTPESSTRPSE
+870 SKTPESSAQPSE
-882 AILLDVCTESNP
+882 AILLDVCTDSNP
-894 NHLEKDSSSDEKQT
+894 NHLETDSFSNEKQT
-908 VSLTVSTSKSRKDS
+908 VSLPVSTSKSRKDS
-922 SEPKT
+922 AEPKT
-927 CIEKTLMEKNTD
+927 CIEKMCLEKKTE
-939 SLVQNGNEH
+939 SLVQNGNKH
-948 SDGSVSN
+948 SDDTVAS
-955 ISLIDQKM
+955 ISLIDQKL
-963 PDTEPNSEN
+963 PDIEPNSEN

-989 TLASSSPA
+989 SLVSSDPVM
-997 LKTDT
+997 KTDT
-1002 NRIRTEN
+1002 NRRTEN
-1009 GSVLPNTVPQ
+1009 GSILPSVVPQ
-1019 EHNTLPVS
+1019 ENNTLPVS
-1027 QAPSKPNLTSEHTSY
+1027 QAPSRPNLTSEHTSY

-1072 LTDRVDACSD
+1072 LTDRVDASSD
-1082 QDNICKK
+1082 QDNIYKK

-1103 CNAEALEAHLAQKKC
+1103 CNAEALEAHIAQKKC

-1125 SDDESKSYMFSV
+1125 SDDES
-1137 DKSVEIQ
+1137 
-1144 SALIIAIFDLY
+1144 A
-1155 EAKKLTAQIVQH
+1155 
-1167 NPRHYFLWRPNE
+1167 
-1179 SKYETNG
+1179 
-1186 SPTPGAAPQAVRALP
+1186 
-1201 GAGPQRDAPAPLARP
+1201 
-1216 AASRELALRPGRGVT
+1216 
-1231 RTCPAQ
+1231 
-1237 SPNALS
+1237 
-1243 PGGTPGRLENP
+1243 
-1254 FCGQLFVEG
+1254 
-1263 RRAQFKR
+1263 
-1270 GASLQCIELTP
+1270 
-1281 TARNHKSAA
+1281 
-1290 QPFLADP
+1290 
-1297 ADHFR
+1297 
-1302 PERRNT
+1302 

>member
-15 EELVAIVESPPGP
+15 EELVAIVESPLGP
-28 AGLRAPGGGRSGA
+28 VGLRAAGDGRGGA
-41 GSGGG
+41 GSGNCGG
-46 GGGGGGGGISSR
+46 GVGISSR

-83 VLQTALCCFTSA
+83 VLQTALCCFTTA

-135 DILGSFQECQNHLR
+135 DILGSFQ
-149 RYGNVNLELVT
+149 
-160 RIIRDGGPWEDPVL
+160 
-174 QAVLKAQPASQE
+174 
-186 IVNKYLSSEN
+186 
-196 PLFFELRA
+196 
-204 RYLIACERIP
+204 
-214 EAMALIKSCINHPE
+214 
-228 ISKDLYFHQAL
+228 
-239 FTCLFMSPVEDQ
+239 
-251 LFQEH
+251 H

-268 ICNTEKEGKTVLALQ
+268 ICNAEKEGKTMLALQ
-283 LCESFLISQLQNGDM
+283 LCESFLIPQLQNGDM

-313 KCNPSK
+313 KSNPSK
-319 QIFVDQCY
+319 QVFVDQCY

-365 LQLDLHDDPITKCL
+365 LQLDLHDDPKTKCL

-401 VFFLERSLE
+401 IFFLERSLE
-410 AYHTVE
+410 AYRTVE
-416 ELYKHPD
+416 ELYKRPD

-466 ALLSDKSAVRFLN
+466 ALLSDKSVVRFLN
-479 ENTLENSAGN
+479 ESTLENNAGN
-489 LNKTV
+489 LKRTE
-494 EQQDL
+494 EQQGL
-499 EEELESLT
+499 EEGFDSLT
-507 DQSTGEN
+507 DQSTGET
-514 DPDDVSV
+514 DPDDVSG

-526 HVTTKKSLT
+526 HINTKKNFT

-574 SFSCVICGRKFR
+574 SFACVICGRKFR

-609 AQQDDQEITILEEI
+609 AQQDDQEVTALGEI
-623 NCSSSSI
+623 NCSNSSI
-630 SFENGNSENNNLEV
+630 SFENGNSDSKDLEV
-644 ETLTASDDRNKEV
+644 ETLTASSEGDKEV

-666 EIPTGVSEGI
+666 EIPVSAPEDVTENV
-676 IENNNLETSLNNIS
+676 IENGSPVTSLNNVLK
-690 EPLPQCEDDYEEEE
+690 PLPECGDDYEEEE

-722 ILHKINGTVCHPKD
+722 VIHKINGTVCHPKD
-736 IYPTD
+736 IYATD

-756 FKKIGFLNTHART
+756 FKRIGFLNKHAMT

-870 SKTPESSTRPSE
+870 SKTPESSAQPSE
-882 AILLDVCTESNP
+882 TILWDVHTDSNP
-894 NHLEKDSSSDEKQT
+894 NHQEKDSSSNEKQT
-908 VSLTVSTSKSRKDS
+908 ISLPVSTSKSRKES
-922 SEPKT
+922 TEPKT
-927 CIEKTLMEKNTD
+927 CIESMEKKTD
-939 SLVQNGNEH
+939 SLVQNGNER
-948 SDGSVSN
+948 SDDTVSN

-963 PDTEPNSEN
+963 PDIEPNSEN
-972 SCSISDSVNGHS
+972 NCSSSDLVNGHS

-989 TLASSSPA
+989 PLVSSDPA
-997 LKTDT
+997 LKIDT

-1009 GSVLPNTVPQ
+1009 GSILPSVVPQ

-1082 QDNICKK
+1082 QDNVYKK

-1125 SDDESKSYMFSV
+1125 SDDES
-1137 DKSVEIQ
+1137 
-1144 SALIIAIFDLY
+1144 A
-1155 EAKKLTAQIVQH
+1155 
-1167 NPRHYFLWRPNE
+1167 
-1179 SKYETNG
+1179 
-1186 SPTPGAAPQAVRALP
+1186 
-1201 GAGPQRDAPAPLARP
+1201 
-1216 AASRELALRPGRGVT
+1216 
-1231 RTCPAQ
+1231 
-1237 SPNALS
+1237 
-1243 PGGTPGRLENP
+1243 
-1254 FCGQLFVEG
+1254 
-1263 RRAQFKR
+1263 
-1270 GASLQCIELTP
+1270 
-1281 TARNHKSAA
+1281 
-1290 QPFLADP
+1290 
-1297 ADHFR
+1297 
-1302 PERRNT
+1302 

>member
-15 EELVAIVESPPGP
+15 EELVAIVESPLGP
-28 AGLRAPGGGRSGA
+28 VGLRAAGDGRGGA
-41 GSGGG
+41 GSGNCGG
-46 GGGGGGGGISSR
+46 GVGISSR

-83 VLQTALCCFTSA
+83 VLQTALCCFTTA

-135 DILGSFQECQNHLR
+135 DILGSFQ
-149 RYGNVNLELVT
+149 
-160 RIIRDGGPWEDPVL
+160 
-174 QAVLKAQPASQE
+174 
-186 IVNKYLSSEN
+186 
-196 PLFFELRA
+196 
-204 RYLIACERIP
+204 
-214 EAMALIKSCINHPE
+214 
-228 ISKDLYFHQAL
+228 
-239 FTCLFMSPVEDQ
+239 
-251 LFQEH
+251 H

-268 ICNTEKEGKTVLALQ
+268 ICNAEKEGKTMLALQ
-283 LCESFLISQLQNGDM
+283 LCESFLIPQLQNGDM

-313 KCNPSK
+313 KSNPSK
-319 QIFVDQCY
+319 QVFVDQCY

-365 LQLDLHDDPITKCL
+365 LQLDLHDDPKTKCL

-401 VFFLERSLE
+401 IFFLERSLE
-410 AYHTVE
+410 AYRTVE
-416 ELYKHPD
+416 ELYKRPD

-479 ENTLENSAGN
+479 DSTLENNAGN
-489 LNKTV
+489 LKRTE
-494 EQQDL
+494 EQQGLD
-499 EEELESLT
+499 EGFDSLT
-507 DQSTGEN
+507 DQSTGET
-514 DPDDVSV
+514 DPDDVSG

-526 HVTTKKSLT
+526 HINTKKNLT

-574 SFSCVICGRKFR
+574 SFACVICGRKFR

-609 AQQDDQEITILEEI
+609 AQQDDQEVTALEEI

-630 SFENGNSENNNLEV
+630 SFENGNSDSKDLEV
-644 ETLTASDDRNKEV
+644 ETLTASSEGNKEV

-666 EIPTGVSEGI
+666 EIPISVPEDV
-676 IENNNLETSLNNIS
+676 IENVIENGSPNTSLNVFK
-690 EPLPQCEDDYEEEE
+690 PLPECGDDYEEEE

-722 ILHKINGTVCHPKD
+722 VIHKINGTVCQPKD
-736 IYPTD
+736 IYATD

-756 FKKIGFLNTHART
+756 FKRIGFLNKHAMT

-870 SKTPESSTRPSE
+870 SKTPESSAQPSE
-882 AILLDVCTESNP
+882 TILWDVQTDSNP
-894 NHLEKDSSSDEKQT
+894 NQEKDSSSNEKQT
-908 VSLTVSTSKSRKDS
+908 ISLPVSTSKSRKES
-922 SEPKT
+922 TEPKT
-927 CIEKTLMEKNTD
+927 CIESMEKKTD
-939 SLVQNGNEH
+939 SLVQNGNEC
-948 SDGSVSN
+948 SDDTVSN

-963 PDTEPNSEN
+963 PDIEPNSEN
-972 SCSISDSVNGHS
+972 NCSSSDLVNGHS

-989 TLASSSPA
+989 PLVSSDPA
-997 LKTDT
+997 LKIDT

-1009 GSVLPNTVPQ
+1009 GSILPSVVPQ

-1082 QDNICKK
+1082 QDNVYKK

-1125 SDDESKSYMFSV
+1125 SDDES
-1137 DKSVEIQ
+1137 
-1144 SALIIAIFDLY
+1144 A
-1155 EAKKLTAQIVQH
+1155 
-1167 NPRHYFLWRPNE
+1167 
-1179 SKYETNG
+1179 
-1186 SPTPGAAPQAVRALP
+1186 
-1201 GAGPQRDAPAPLARP
+1201 
-1216 AASRELALRPGRGVT
+1216 
-1231 RTCPAQ
+1231 
-1237 SPNALS
+1237 
-1243 PGGTPGRLENP
+1243 
-1254 FCGQLFVEG
+1254 
-1263 RRAQFKR
+1263 
-1270 GASLQCIELTP
+1270 
-1281 TARNHKSAA
+1281 
-1290 QPFLADP
+1290 
-1297 ADHFR
+1297 
-1302 PERRNT
+1302 

>member
-15 EELVAIVESPPGP
+15 EELVAIVESPLGP
-28 AGLRAPGGGRSGA
+28 VGLRAAGDGRGGA
-41 GSGGG
+41 GSGNCGG
-46 GGGGGGGGISSR
+46 GVGISSR

-83 VLQTALCCFTSA
+83 VLQTALCCFTTA

-135 DILGSFQECQNHLR
+135 DILGSFQ
-149 RYGNVNLELVT
+149 
-160 RIIRDGGPWEDPVL
+160 
-174 QAVLKAQPASQE
+174 
-186 IVNKYLSSEN
+186 
-196 PLFFELRA
+196 
-204 RYLIACERIP
+204 
-214 EAMALIKSCINHPE
+214 
-228 ISKDLYFHQAL
+228 
-239 FTCLFMSPVEDQ
+239 
-251 LFQEH
+251 H

-268 ICNTEKEGKTVLALQ
+268 ICNAEKEGKTMLALQ
-283 LCESFLISQLQNGDM
+283 LCESFLIPQLQNGDM

-313 KCNPSK
+313 KSNPSK
-319 QIFVDQCY
+319 QVFVDQCY

-365 LQLDLHDDPITKCL
+365 LQLDLHDDPKTKCL

-401 VFFLERSLE
+401 IFFLERSLE
-410 AYHTVE
+410 AYRTVE
-416 ELYKHPD
+416 ELYKRPD

-466 ALLSDKSAVRFLN
+466 ALLSDKSVVRFLN
-479 ENTLENSAGN
+479 ESTLENNAGN
-489 LNKTV
+489 LKRTE
-494 EQQDL
+494 EQQGLD
-499 EEELESLT
+499 EGFDSLT
-507 DQSTGEN
+507 DQSTGET
-514 DPDDVSV
+514 DPDDVSG

-526 HVTTKKSLT
+526 HINTKKNFT

-574 SFSCVICGRKFR
+574 SFACVICGRKFR

-609 AQQDDQEITILEEI
+609 AQQDDQEVTALGEI
-623 NCSSSSI
+623 NCSNSSI
-630 SFENGNSENNNLEV
+630 SFENGNSDSKDLEV
-644 ETLTASDDRNKEV
+644 ETLTASSEGDKEV

-666 EIPTGVSEGI
+666 EIPISAPEDVTENV
-676 IENNNLETSLNNIS
+676 IENGSPVTSLNNVLK
-690 EPLPQCEDDYEEEE
+690 PLPECGDDYEEEE

-722 ILHKINGTVCHPKD
+722 VIHKINGTVCHPKD
-736 IYPTD
+736 IYATD

-756 FKKIGFLNTHART
+756 FKRIGFLNKHAMT

-870 SKTPESSTRPSE
+870 SKTPESSAQPSE
-882 AILLDVCTESNP
+882 TILWDVHTDSNP
-894 NHLEKDSSSDEKQT
+894 NHQEKDSSSNEKQT
-908 VSLTVSTSKSRKDS
+908 ISLPVSTSKSRKES
-922 SEPKT
+922 TEPKT
-927 CIEKTLMEKNTD
+927 CIESMEKKTD
-939 SLVQNGNEH
+939 SLVQNGNER
-948 SDGSVSN
+948 SDDTVSN

-963 PDTEPNSEN
+963 PDIEPNSEN
-972 SCSISDSVNGHS
+972 NCSSSDLVNGHS

-989 TLASSSPA
+989 PLVSSDPA
-997 LKTDT
+997 LKIDT

-1009 GSVLPNTVPQ
+1009 GSILPSVVPQ

-1082 QDNICKK
+1082 QDNVYKK

-1125 SDDESKSYMFSV
+1125 SDDESKSSIFL
-1137 DKSVEIQ
+1137 VEI
-1144 SALIIAIFDLY
+1144 SVKKENGINKTIIDL
-1155 EAKKLTAQIVQH
+1155 
-1167 NPRHYFLWRPNE
+1167 
-1179 SKYETNG
+1179 
-1186 SPTPGAAPQAVRALP
+1186 
-1201 GAGPQRDAPAPLARP
+1201 
-1216 AASRELALRPGRGVT
+1216 
-1231 RTCPAQ
+1231 
-1237 SPNALS
+1237 
-1243 PGGTPGRLENP
+1243 
-1254 FCGQLFVEG
+1254 
-1263 RRAQFKR
+1263 
-1270 GASLQCIELTP
+1270 
-1281 TARNHKSAA
+1281 
-1290 QPFLADP
+1290 
-1297 ADHFR
+1297 
-1302 PERRNT
+1302 

>member
-15 EELVAIVESPPGP
+15 EELVAIVESPPGS
-28 AGLRAPGGGRSGA
+28 AGVRATCDGRGVGGCGD
-41 GSGGG
+41 GGG
-46 GGGGGGGGISSR
+46 GGGGGGGVAISSR

-83 VLQTALCCFTSA
+83 VLQTALSCFTSA

-113 AVSFFELLLFF
+113 ALSFFELLLFF

-214 EAMALIKSCINHPE
+214 EATALIKSCINHPE

-239 FTCLFMSPVEDQ
+239 ITCLSMLRVEDQ
-251 LFQEH
+251 LLREH
-256 LLKTDC
+256 LLRTDC

-268 ICNTEKEGKTVLALQ
+268 ICNTEKEGKTPLALK
-283 LCESFLISQLQNGDM
+283 LCKSFLIPQLQSGDM

-313 KCNPSK
+313 KANPSK
-319 QIFVDQCY
+319 QVFVDQCY

-365 LQLDLHDDPITKCL
+365 LQLDLQDDPKTKCL

-401 VFFLERSLE
+401 IFFLERSLE
-410 AYHTVE
+410 SYNTVE

-479 ENTLENSAGN
+479 ESALENSN
-489 LNKTV
+489 LSKAV
-494 EQQDL
+494 EQQCF
-499 EEELESLT
+499 
-507 DQSTGEN
+507 GEGL
-514 DPDDVSV
+514 D
-521 VQPKG
+521 
-526 HVTTKKSLT
+526 SLT
-535 ALNTSKV
+535 AHNTGELDSDTDVLSGVQSKGHTNTKKTLTSLHTSKV
-542 DHNVPRHRCMLCNKE
+542 DHNVPRHRCVLCNKE

-609 AQQDDQEITILEEI
+609 AQQEETPALEER
-623 NCSSSSI
+623 NCSSSLI
-630 SFENGNSENNNLEV
+630 SFENGNSETKDLETDTTSAPSGGNKV
-644 ETLTASDDRNKEV
+644 IPAHAAELTA
-657 IPEHVAEFI
+657 IPLNA
-666 EIPTGVSEGI
+666 SEDI
-676 IENNNLETSLNNIS
+676 TENGNPNISLNNVS
-690 EPLPQCEDDYEEEE
+690 EPLPVCENDYEEEDE
-704 DEEGD
+704 EEGD

-722 ILHKINGTVCHPKD
+722 VLHKINGMVCHPED
-736 IYPTD
+736 IYATD

-756 FKKIGFLNTHART
+756 FKKIGFLNKHART

-830 QLAQHTKSHRIFQAQ
+830 QLAQHTKSHRVFQAQ

-870 SKTPESSTRPSE
+870 SKTPESSAQPSE
-882 AILLDVCTESNP
+882 ATLWDVLTDSSPHCQ
-894 NHLEKDSSSDEKQT
+894 EKDSPINEKQS
-908 VSLTVSTSKSRKDS
+908 VSLPVST
-922 SEPKT
+922 EPKT
-927 CIEKTLMEKNTD
+927 CIESNEKKKD

-948 SDGSVSN
+948 SDDTVSE
-955 ISLIDQKM
+955 ISLKDQKL
-963 PDTEPNSEN
+963 PNTEPNSEEN
-972 SCSISDSVNGHS
+972 RSVRDLVNGHTPS
-984 EIEQT
+984 G
-989 TLASSSPA
+989 PA
-997 LKTDT
+997 LKSDT

-1009 GSVLPNTVPQ
+1009 GSVLPSVVPQ
-1019 EHNTLPVS
+1019 EHSAQPVS
-1027 QAPSKPNLTSEHTSY
+1027 QAPSKPNQTSEHTSY

-1067 KRRKF
+1067 KRRKI
-1072 LTDRVDACSD
+1072 LTDKVDSCSD
-1082 QDNICKK
+1082 QENVSKK
-1089 SVKRLRC
+1089 AVKRLRC

-1125 SDDESKSYMFSV
+1125 SDDES
-1137 DKSVEIQ
+1137 
-1144 SALIIAIFDLY
+1144 A
-1155 EAKKLTAQIVQH
+1155 
-1167 NPRHYFLWRPNE
+1167 
-1179 SKYETNG
+1179 
-1186 SPTPGAAPQAVRALP
+1186 
-1201 GAGPQRDAPAPLARP
+1201 
-1216 AASRELALRPGRGVT
+1216 
-1231 RTCPAQ
+1231 
-1237 SPNALS
+1237 
-1243 PGGTPGRLENP
+1243 
-1254 FCGQLFVEG
+1254 
-1263 RRAQFKR
+1263 
-1270 GASLQCIELTP
+1270 
-1281 TARNHKSAA
+1281 
-1290 QPFLADP
+1290 
-1297 ADHFR
+1297 
-1302 PERRNT
+1302 